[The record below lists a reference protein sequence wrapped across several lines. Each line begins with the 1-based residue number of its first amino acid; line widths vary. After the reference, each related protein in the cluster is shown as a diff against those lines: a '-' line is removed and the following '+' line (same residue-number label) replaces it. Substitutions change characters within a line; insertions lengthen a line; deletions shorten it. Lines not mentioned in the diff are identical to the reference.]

1 MSRDLTEEQEV
12 LLEGFLRFEKEFI
25 RKGWSEIPRTKNIE
39 DHLQKL
45 LETGVSPSL
54 ILEEIKALEKDGYS
68 HKGKRYKKKR
78 FKILRK
84 LLQDPIAQEDS
95 EKRLHMVKG
104 TQLPD
109 DLWQSISE
117 FMPKRASSKKR
128 TRKKGKSKKK
138 KKALTKKLSPETYK
152 ELIHRKQAKKRMT
165 KKQKKQLDDELFVNY
180 CKCLKKLKYEKKDP
194 KGREYPYCAAS
205 VYKNRG
211 FAMPEGVTKKCR
223 DYTK

>member
-1 MSRDLTEEQEV
+1 MSRDLTEEQED

-39 DHLQKL
+39 DHLQEL
-45 LETGVSPSL
+45 LETGISPSL
-54 ILEEIKALEKDGYS
+54 ILEEIKGLEKDGYS

-78 FKILRK
+78 FKVLRK
-84 LLQDPIAQEDS
+84 LLHDPIAQEDS

-128 TRKKGKSKKK
+128 TRKKRKSKK
-138 KKALTKKLSPETYK
+138 KKALTKKLSSETYK
-152 ELIHRKQAKKRMT
+152 DLISRKQAKKRMT

-180 CKCLKKLKYEKKDP
+180 CKCVKKLKYEKKGP
-194 KGREYPYCAAS
+194 KSREYPYCAS
-205 VYKNRG
+205 SIYKNRG
-211 FAMPEGVTKKCR
+211 FAMPKGVTKKCR
-223 DYTK
+223 AYTK